1 MKHADV
7 GMESFLQLLKPDLQA
22 PHIEVEPESIYL
34 SLDREETKEI
44 KIRIRNTNRGYL
56 FGSVELSERNDGMSL
71 PNSNFGLDHKLKE
84 ETLLSLNIDAS
95 KMTPGRNYHTTLE
108 ITANAGNGDISVPIT
123 VGVYRNP
130 LKTSAAL
137 WLITMP
143 IVILAA
149 LVLHAEFSPQW
160 FTDSFTQALGPYLVF
175 GSGVLGTVIYN
186 AYLTNSAKGRDN
198 HFGNFILAIIMF
210 FAAAAAG
217 FIIMY
222 VIIASVFLV
231 VLIILAIM
239 VLSSGNK

>member
-22 PHIEVEPESIYL
+22 PHIEVEPETISL

-44 KIRIRNTNRGYL
+44 KIQIRNANRGYL
-56 FGSVELSERNDGMSL
+56 FGSVELSERNKGMSL
-71 PNSNFGLDHKLKE
+71 SASKFGLDYKLE
-84 ETLLSLNIDAS
+84 EVTILSLNIDAS
-95 KMTPGRNYHTTLE
+95 KLTPGRNYQTTLE
-108 ITANAGNGDISVPIT
+108 ITSNAGNGDISVPIT

-130 LKTSAAL
+130 LKTPAAL

-149 LVLHAEFSPQW
+149 LVLHAEFSSQL
-160 FTDSFTQALGPYLVF
+160 FEDSFTQAVGPYFVL

-186 AYLTNSAKGRDN
+186 AFFSNSANGRDN
-198 HFGNFILAIIMF
+198 HFGNFILSVLMF

-217 FIIMY
+217 LVIMY
-222 VIIASVFLV
+222 VLIALAFIAFIIIALM
-231 VLIILAIM
+231 ILG
-239 VLSSGNK
+239 SGKK